1 MGMAL
6 THPHAHSHNGSASY
20 RTARQR
26 LPNLRRESPSNHY
39 ILDAGGGG
47 DRVGVE
53 WEWDQMMY
61 AASMPMYTSFCAGG
75 EASEFEE

>member
-6 THPHAHSHNGSASY
+6 THPPPHSHNGSASH

-26 LPNLRRESPSNHY
+26 FPNLRREFTSNHY

-47 DRVGVE
+47 DRVGAE

-61 AASMPMYTSFCAGG
+61 AASIPMYTSFCAGG
-75 EASEFEE
+75 EASECEE